1 MHSVQL
7 HDDHSILNEMF
18 NSKDTFS
25 SMIRFS
31 LEDPNKPRIHPGLL
45 NTPFFFQN
53 TFLGAELS
61 PELEAQSAR
70 CVQEKKK
77 KKEPV
82 TCSAY
87 ETREDKAKA
96 SPRLVPPWACNL

>member
-77 KKEPV
+77 KK
-82 TCSAY
+82 
-87 ETREDKAKA
+87 A
-96 SPRLVPPWACNL
+96 SDMLSL